1 LQPFAQLPHPSGAV
15 CQKVLDYKDCWLS
28 PTMTH
33 AATKLT
39 AQIKKPFQEGK
50 GQGEV
55 GEIPDI
61 DGTCFNVTPMARKV
75 TSDR

>member
-1 LQPFAQLPHPSGAV
+1 
-15 CQKVLDYKDCWLS
+15 
-28 PTMTH
+28 MTH

-50 GQGEV
+50 GQGQV